1 MAQTKKSKQQIA
13 LEWLKREIIP
23 QLVGQEPRVPIMRGL
38 DVRQNK
44 SGTPI
49 GRLHFSADPD
59 RDPEINPAW
68 KQKERKAYTSQA
80 AWDREME
87 IIDEA
92 GGGERVFA
100 DTLLTYWDKIVIED
114 PSWEPDPE
122 WVPGGGFDYGKTNP
136 TAFERTF
143 VDFDGTIIFAGEY
156 YMPGKEIWQHVPDLR
171 RMQGFE
177 QIERIQADPS
187 MFHGTNQQEQRPGHA
202 QERAKSFADLYAE
215 AGVTN
220 LVPFGG
226 LDRSDV
232 SFAAR
237 LMLHWSD
244 LDHRMPSVRIVC
256 RKGLYQDKPQPGRY
270 HWDCPNLL
278 WELMVARRV
287 KLTAQQLLS
296 RNTSEAIVDKDNHA
310 RDAMKYL
317 VMSMP
322 EPSRKSLERRVTERV
337 HSLQEEAK
345 KRGVTSDD
353 AATTAVLNY
362 SKIMREEVEED
373 NPSTYCGG
381 NASRLG
387 PLIHRRLLREWRRGR
402 PDPRRGSRYLR

>member
-1 MAQTKKSKQQIA
+1 MAQTKKGKQQIA

-44 SGTPI
+44 SGIPV

-68 KQKERKAYTSQA
+68 KQKERRAYTSQA
-80 AWDREME
+80 HWDREME

-100 DTLLTYWDKIVIED
+100 DTLLTYWSKIVIED
-114 PSWEPDPE
+114 PAWEPDPE
-122 WVPGGGFDYGKTNP
+122 WIVTGGFDHGKTNP
-136 TAFERTF
+136 TALERAYIDFE
-143 VDFDGTIIFAGEY
+143 GNIIFAGEY
-156 YMPGKEIWQHVPDLR
+156 YMPGKEISQHAPDLR
-171 RMQGFE
+171 RMQGFD
-177 QIERIQADPS
+177 QIEMIQADPS
-187 MFHGTNQQEQRPGHA
+187 MFHGTNQQEQRPGHS
-202 QERAKSFADLYAE
+202 QERAKSFADLYVE

-237 LMLHWSD
+237 LMLHWSN
-244 LDHRMPSVRIVC
+244 LDNRMPSVRIVC

-317 VMSMP
+317 IMSQP
-322 EPSRKSLERRVTERV
+322 EPSRKSLERRVVERV
-337 HSLQEEAK
+337 QTEMQRSLQD
-345 KRGVTSDD
+345 GVSSDQ
-353 AATTAVLNY
+353 AATMAVLNY
-362 SKIMREEVEED
+362 TKMMHEEVEDD
-373 NPSTYCGG
+373 NPSTYIGG
-381 NASRLG
+381 NAR
-387 PLIHRRLLREWRRGR
+387 RRLRMIERQLSRAWRRGE
-402 PDPRRGSRYLR
+402 PNPRHRGF

>member
-1 MAQTKKSKQQIA
+1 MKKKSENSVFDEQSSRA
-13 LEWLKREIIP
+13 
-23 QLVGQEPRVPIMRGL
+23 
-38 DVRQNK
+38 VRQLESLAPQTAIQVARGEQWRLTK
-44 SGTPI
+44 SDILVVRDHYSVLPE
-49 GRLHFSADPD
+49 
-59 RDPEINPAW
+59 RDPEQNPEW
-68 KQKERKAYTSQA
+68 KKKERRKYTAQA
-80 AWDREME
+80 AWDREQE

-122 WVPGGGFDYGKTNP
+122 WTSSGGFDHGKTNP
-136 TAFERTF
+136 TCMERTF
-143 VDFDGTIIFAGEY
+143 VDFEGNIIFAGEY
-156 YMPGKEIWQHVPDLR
+156 YMPGKEIWQHAPALK
-171 RMQGFE
+171 RMQGFD
-177 QIERIQADPS
+177 QIEMIQADRS
-187 MFHGTNQQEQRPGHA
+187 MFDATNQQEQRPGHA
-202 QERAKSFADLYAE
+202 QERGKSFADLYAE

-232 SFAAR
+232 SFTAR
-237 LMLHWSD
+237 LMLHWSN
-244 LDHRMPSVRIVC
+244 LDNRMPSVRIVC

-322 EPSRKSLERRVTERV
+322 EPSRKSLERRVVERV
-337 HSLQEEAK
+337 NTMREEAT
-345 KRGVTSDD
+345 KRGVTSDE
-353 AATTAVLNY
+353 AATNAVLQYN
-362 SKIMREEVEED
+362 KIMREEIQDD

-387 PLIHRRLLREWRRGR
+387 RMMHRRLLREWRSGR
-402 PDPRRGSRYLR
+402 PDPRLGSRYLR